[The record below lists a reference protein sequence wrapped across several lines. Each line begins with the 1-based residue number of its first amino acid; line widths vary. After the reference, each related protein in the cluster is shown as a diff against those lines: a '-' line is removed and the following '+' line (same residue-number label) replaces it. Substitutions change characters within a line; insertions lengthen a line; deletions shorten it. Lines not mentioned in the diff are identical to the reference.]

1 MVLMQLR
8 SAFIPGGGGDFAVPR
23 NKAQKSQPVFR
34 LAFYCAALRLVRVLI
49 RLVLMRSSAIRR

>member
-8 SAFIPGGGGDFAVPR
+8 FAFFRAAKPPPPPGKKR
-23 NKAQKSQPVFR
+23 KKASRVLR

-49 RLVLMRSSAIRR
+49 RLAAYAE